1 MYTFIH
7 LACACVRMVWLE
19 NQKSSVTLKVDT
31 SCSSVGSMG
40 SKMDLL
46 ENSRLKHIR
55 YVSKVYRDRKNCK
68 IMDRLSEFYSFEH
81 ALLHDLHQMYLCAF
95 SFVSFNLSISS
106 FSWNTLC
113 DSVRFSFELFCIA
126 RLSLIY
132 ICSVGRFFITYFCMN
147 AFQFT
152 M

>member
-1 MYTFIH
+1 MYFFYDCIAFLSNESVFMYTFIH

-68 IMDRLSEFYSFEH
+68 IMDRLSEFYPFEH

-106 FSWNTLC
+106 FS
-113 DSVRFSFELFCIA
+113 
-126 RLSLIY
+126 
-132 ICSVGRFFITYFCMN
+132 
-147 AFQFT
+147 
-152 M
+152 